1 MRNLFSEIGY
11 EVEGAS
17 TLYLD
22 NQSAIAVSRNPEHH
36 GRMKHLDL
44 RHYWLRDVVKAGWIG
59 VKYIQTKLMPADIM
73 TKALSKS
80 SVEDMRNMLGLRM

>member
-1 MRNLFSEIGY
+1 M
-11 EVEGAS
+11 EGAS

-44 RHYWLRDVVKAGWIG
+44 HHCWLRDVVKAGIIN
-59 VKYIQTKLMPADIM
+59 VKYIPTASMPADIM
-73 TKALSKS
+73 TKTLPKAT
-80 SVEDMRNMLGLRM
+80 VEEMRRLLGLVL